1 MIKANLGF
9 LAKTMSKF
17 IRSQVFKSLLTIT
30 NLVQLGQILTKMVIK
45 ILTLPVYSI
54 FINHYFSAIGMNFR
68 QNDDQN
74 TYVAGL

>member
-1 MIKANLGF
+1 
-9 LAKTMSKF
+9 MSKF

-54 FINHYFSAIGMNFR
+54 FINYHFSAIGMNFR